1 MAVER
6 LQHRLDRF
14 APYSYRADPLLA
26 HLPDGKPII
35 VFDGV
40 CVLCTGFARFVVA
53 RDPEARFRL
62 TAAQSATGQALF
74 RHYGLDPVD
83 VRNQLAHR
91 KRPGLRQ
98 ARHGETHFTEAR
110 RPVAGG
116 GGSVTLSPGAHRR
129 RALHGI
135 ACNRYRLF
143 GRTEVCM
150 VPPPDWRERVIE

>member
-74 RHYGLDPVD
+74 RHYGLDPVAFETNLLIESGRAYAKLD
-83 VRNQLAHR
+83 TVRRILPKLGGLWPAAGLVTFL
-91 KRPGLRQ
+91 PGPI
-98 ARHGETHFTEAR
+98 AD
-110 RPVAGG
+110 
-116 GGSVTLSPGAHRR
+116 
-129 RALHGI
+129 ALYSGI

>member
-26 HLPDGKPII
+26 HLPNGKPII

-74 RHYGLDPVD
+74 RHYGLDTADFETNLLVLD
-83 VRNQLAHR
+83 GRAYAKLDTV
-91 KRPGLRQ
+91 KRILPRLGGLWPAVALLTYLPGPIADRLYNCI
-98 ARHGETHFTEAR
+98 AR
-110 RPVAGG
+110 
-116 GGSVTLSPGAHRR
+116 
-129 RALHGI
+129 
-135 ACNRYRLF
+135 NRYRLF

-150 VPPPDWRERVIE
+150 VPPADWRERVIE